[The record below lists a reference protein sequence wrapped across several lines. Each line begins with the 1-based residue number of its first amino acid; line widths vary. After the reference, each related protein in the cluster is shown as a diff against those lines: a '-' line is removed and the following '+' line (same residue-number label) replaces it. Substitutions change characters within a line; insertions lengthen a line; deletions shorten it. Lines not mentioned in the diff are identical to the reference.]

1 MATIINLNRK
11 AEKEKAPFEEVYE
24 EQFSNIYNFVYGQV
38 LHRERAEDLVSD
50 IFIKAMTHYDSYD
63 PSKAS
68 VRTWLTNIARNTLI
82 DEFRKLGTRGAQLSL
97 DDEEN
102 EIDPS
107 FEDEYQIYEEEQVR
121 DVQTLLS
128 KLKPEERELLTM
140 IYFENMSNEEI
151 ASVLGINAKAVSARH
166 HRLLD
171 RCRPLAEA
179 LQLR

>member
-1 MATIINLNRK
+1 MAKVIDFSRK
-11 AEKEKAPFEEVYE
+11 AEKESFEEVYE
-24 EQFSNIYNFVYGQV
+24 KQFSNIYNYVYGQI
-38 LHRERAEDLVSD
+38 LHKERAEDLVSD

-68 VRTWLTNIARNTLI
+68 ARTWLTNIARNTLI
-82 DEFRKLGTRGAQLSL
+82 DEFRKQGSRGVPVSL

-102 EIDPS
+102 EVDPS
-107 FEDEYQIYEEEQVR
+107 FEDEYSIYEEEQVR

-179 LQLR
+179 LQLRV